1 MATTTTIPASNP
13 ILFFP
18 VRLET
23 SYEFKA
29 NRTTDLKVRIIPDEI
44 QLQYQITRLTKSDLE
59 EGQRFWVRWFIASG
73 DADREFLT
81 WHQFCEKHGVNGASR
96 IAFLTRPR
104 ALSYFRKGGK
114 NFTKRPFAFRDAKN
128 RHIDIAAFCQQIYYS
143 LSDIH
148 ITESSAPEKSLTDGA
163 TDSFRAISATLA
175 SISVVLDGS
184 PQIVDYLSDKV
195 DECVGYL
202 DRRLQSIGK
211 FYDRYPQFKDDPGSF
226 DLRDSDY
233 FAYERLRDQ
242 VCDFRSKLARKTVPL
257 EDLIDQYLEHPDFIT
272 SFFGRNTFVSRYPM
286 ARKSYPAPTLPV
298 LPERFRIYLFY
309 KSPETAK
316 TDSGLASL
324 TLEGNPIPSDLSIG
338 MDPEIG
344 NSSAFKIDEKGNIV
358 IPAEMKWLIDYDEA
372 VRKGMAI
379 TVNIPSQEVVVTSLY
394 VYGVKEG
401 YDKNDKTIENLFR
414 SHLYWGDQFSFLQV
428 GTPTNQID
436 GTRPVETPSEEE
448 LIKERYRL
456 EILEQGKKAPANSDA
471 RVLSDLLGIKFN
483 SGPFSRALHSEN
495 TEIDNAKKANKALW
509 DFFKAK
515 MVDTDNVPKAKK
527 DRILDYI
534 EDFFLNYVNARGVAP
549 LFRID
554 DQPFGIVPA
563 YNLSNPAIGID
574 SYEKQY
580 FNRIHILVYDYFKHW
595 IRLFGGDGISAE
607 GMKGQDSDRKFL
619 RMLAQNPRS
628 VDYRK
633 RPFYYG
639 PLTENNLLQFE
650 DFRRITPLA
659 SALQSMGFNVATPVA
674 GDFGD
679 VDVTPLINTVKTA
692 LPAIE
697 DWQAERLVS
706 EFLDTFTYRLDAWL
720 LAFSSYYLKKKKAS
734 AVRVGCY
741 GWVHNLEISKKEAEN
756 KGEYI
761 LAPSIQHAL
770 TAAVLR
776 SSYLQTKA
784 DGQDTHLCV
793 NLSSMRAR
801 QALRMIDG
809 IKQGMS
815 TGLILGADLERY
827 LHDAFNRSG
836 KNMDKFIYPLRKL
849 FPQTMDIK
857 AEDKRAEDYALQ
869 VINGEALLNEIL
881 NKKQK
886 FEQKQKQEQGQEQEQ
901 EQGRYTGR
909 ISEWLHDHA
918 GSMDWFKTLKDP
930 QTGLVFTEAEADEL
944 FLLIERMMDS
954 YDALNDLLLAEGVHR
969 LVAGD
974 KASFTAISSFM
985 KDGSGNLPAP
995 AILDTP
1001 MNYAVLAHKAG
1012 VALPRKGDT
1021 RSKGILATAE
1031 PSVNAWL
1038 AAQMGPLENII
1049 FYVDYKHGERRVF
1062 YESSIREVGL
1072 EPLEFLHLSSYPNA
1086 LRKSLELAWRK
1097 LDWRSR
1103 KDGEVRIL
1111 TGDPE
1116 ELETGEALPDH
1127 STGAK
1132 TCLYEFSLF
1141 TDNLSSLIAGA
1152 RPLRAGDII
1161 PSISGDSAEDNL
1173 ADIQELRYRYR
1184 SVYDALAEITGK
1196 LTAFLES
1203 PERAL
1208 SNPLTDAQV
1217 VSMYDLVGKCT
1228 RAGLFNETIPFD
1240 PALLLEG
1247 IDKVRDRTNYDK
1259 AVQQQLKFLSQL
1271 KILSDALTRRLAE
1284 ADALAPDNGETL
1296 RPAAYIEALQALT
1309 FKNLKVVPHFSV
1321 KDFREEFPLKNP
1333 TFKSMAKSFSNAAN
1347 LKGNEF
1353 TDWMDEVAEVR
1364 PGMKRYREIGML
1376 QQLRDDSYLE
1386 TDAGIFQ
1393 ALSQENVAR
1402 EWLGCKVSDESILND
1417 ADSLVLFDRKNF
1429 DEAQDNA
1436 GLIFDSWLEYIPFRK
1451 QTAGLVYRCDVPDA
1465 EAPQALILGLH
1476 DNYMAPGSKKWD
1488 EDTIR
1493 RLLSGVVDLVKF
1505 RTVDPEQLYGQE
1517 GESLLGSFLTARMED
1532 LVDRRT
1538 SPQAQID
1545 ALEAARKTDLVLD
1558 QTKADASSLN
1568 IK

>member
-23 SYEFKA
+23 SYELKA
-29 NRTTDLKVRIIPDEI
+29 DGTTDLKVRIIPDEI
-44 QLQYQITRLTKSDLE
+44 ELQYHITRLTQSDLE
-59 EGQRFWVRWFIASG
+59 EGRRFWVRWFIASG
-73 DADREFLT
+73 DADREFET
-81 WHQFCEKHGVNGASR
+81 WRLFCDKHGANGASR

-114 NFTKRPFAFRDAKN
+114 DFTKRPYAFRDAKN
-128 RHIDIAAFCQQIYYS
+128 RHIDIASFCQQIYDS

-163 TDSFRAISATLA
+163 TNSFRAISATLA

-233 FAYERLRDQ
+233 FAYERIRDQ
-242 VCDFRSKLARKTVPL
+242 VRDFRSKLARKTVPL

-272 SFFGRNTFVSRYPM
+272 SFFGQRTFAARYPLK
-286 ARKSYPAPTLPV
+286 RRSYPAPTLPV
-298 LPERFRIYLFY
+298 FPERFRICLFY
-309 KSPETAK
+309 KSPETA
-316 TDSGLASL
+316 TTQTGFSMLNVS
-324 TLEGNPIPSDLSIG
+324 GNPIPSDLSIG
-338 MDPEIG
+338 MDPEEG
-344 NSSAFKIDEKGNIV
+344 SSSAFKIDEKGNIV

-379 TVNIPSQEVVVTSLY
+379 TVNIPSQEAVVTSLY
-394 VYGVKEG
+394 AYGVKEG

-414 SHLYWGDQFSFLQV
+414 SHLYWGDQFSFLQI

-448 LIKERYRL
+448 LVKERYRL

-471 RVLSDLLGIKFN
+471 RILSDLLGIKFN
-483 SGPFSRALHSEN
+483 NGPFSRALHSEN

-509 DFFKAK
+509 AFFKTK
-515 MVDTDNVPKAKK
+515 MVDTDNVPKEKK
-527 DRILDYI
+527 DRLFDYV
-534 EDFFLNYVNARGVAP
+534 EDFFLNYVNARGIAP
-549 LFRID
+549 MFRLD
-554 DQPFGIVPA
+554 DQPYGIVPIFPLSS
-563 YNLSNPAIGID
+563 LSNGYDTWEKKYLSKIHDLIYKYYYRWGSIFEQD
-574 SYEKQY
+574 S
-580 FNRIHILVYDYFKHW
+580 IA
-595 IRLFGGDGISAE
+595 AE
-607 GMKGQDSDRKFL
+607 GMKGREAERKFL
-619 RMLAQNPRS
+619 RMLSQNPRS

-633 RPFYYG
+633 RPFYFG
-639 PLTENNLLQFE
+639 PLTENKLYQL
-650 DFRRITPLA
+650 DDYRRMSPLA
-659 SALQSMGFNVATPVA
+659 RALQSMGFNVATPVA

-679 VDVTPLINTVKTA
+679 VDITPLIDTVKKV
-692 LPAIE
+692 LPTIE
-697 DWQAERLVS
+697 GWQAERLVS
-706 EFLDTFTYRLDAWL
+706 EFLDTFTYRLDVWL
-720 LAFSSYYLKKKKAS
+720 LAFASYYLKNKKAS
-734 AVRVGCY
+734 SLRVGCY
-741 GWVHNLEISKKEAEN
+741 GWIYNLEISKKEAEN

-815 TGLILGADLERY
+815 TGLILGSDLERY
-827 LHDAFNRSG
+827 LHDAFNRTG
-836 KNMDKFIYPLRKL
+836 KNMDKFIYALRKL

-881 NKKQK
+881 DKQK
-886 FEQKQKQEQGQEQEQ
+886 EFEQ

-909 ISEWLHDHA
+909 ISDWLKEYA
-918 GSMDWFKTLKDP
+918 GEMDWFKALKDP
-930 QTGLVFTEAEADEL
+930 QTGLVFTEDEANEL

-1001 MNYAVLAHKAG
+1001 MNYAALAHKAG
-1012 VALPRKGDT
+1012 VALPCKGDT
-1021 RSKGILATAE
+1021 RSKSILATAE
-1031 PSVNAWL
+1031 PKVNAWL

-1049 FYVDYKHGERRVF
+1049 FHVDYNDGIRQAF
-1062 YESSIREVGL
+1062 FESSIREVGL

-1086 LRKSLELAWRK
+1086 LRKALELAWRRR
-1097 LDWRSR
+1097 DWRNR
-1103 KDGEVRIL
+1103 KDGQVRIL

-1116 ELETGEALPDH
+1116 ELENGEALPDH

-1132 TCLYEFSLF
+1132 ICLYEFSLF
-1141 TDNLSSLIAGA
+1141 TDNLSSLIASA

-1161 PSISGDSAEDNL
+1161 PSICGDTTEDSL
-1173 ADIQELRYRYR
+1173 ADIRELKYRYL
-1184 SVYDALAEITGK
+1184 SVYDALAEINGK

-1203 PERAL
+1203 PDRTL
-1208 SNPLTDAQV
+1208 SNPLTDGQV
-1217 VSMYDLVGKCT
+1217 VSLYDLVGKCI
-1228 RAGLFNETIPFD
+1228 RSGLFNETIPFD
-1240 PALLLEG
+1240 PALLLDG
-1247 IDKVRDRTNYDK
+1247 IDKVRDRTDYDK
-1259 AVQQQLKFLSQL
+1259 AVQRQLKFLSQL
-1271 KILSDALTRRLAE
+1271 KNLSDALARRLAE

-1309 FKNLKVVPHFSV
+1309 FKNLKVVPRFSV

-1333 TFKSMAKSFSNAAN
+1333 TFRSMAKDYSNAAN

-1353 TDWMDEVAEVR
+1353 ADWMDEVAEVR
-1364 PGMKRYREIGML
+1364 PGMKLYREIGML
-1376 QQLRDDSYLE
+1376 QQLRGSSYYE
-1386 TDAGIFQ
+1386 TKIGIFQ
-1393 ALSQENVAR
+1393 ALAQENVAR
-1402 EWLGCKVSDESILND
+1402 EWLGCQVSGESVLDD
-1417 ADSLVLFDRKNF
+1417 ADSLVLFDRQNF
-1429 DEAQDNA
+1429 DEAQKNA

-1476 DNYMAPGSKKWD
+1476 GSCLTNPNGKWGD
-1488 EDTIR
+1488 DDIR
-1493 RLLSGVVDLVKF
+1493 TAISHVSSLSSF
-1505 RTVDPEQLYGQE
+1505 RTIDPEQLYGRE
-1517 GESLLGSFLTARMED
+1517 KESLIGSFLTARMED
-1532 LVDRRT
+1532 LIDRSA

-1545 ALEAARKTDLVLD
+1545 ALEAARKSDLVLD
-1558 QTKADASSLN
+1558 QTKVDANSLN
-1568 IK
+1568 IQ